1 MTELVFCYHCRRHHP
16 ADEMTLLENRG
27 VKRWRCRASL
37 SLGRRSIAKR
47 DAFGKAVSQMNR
59 ISCAMASAR
68 PLPRPVLEVLANVNS
83 RAPIEGLA

>member
-16 ADEMTLLENRG
+16 ANEMTQVENRG

-37 SLGRRSIAKR
+37 SVGRRSVAVR

-59 ISCAMASAR
+59 ISCAMAPRS
-68 PLPRPVLEVLANVNS
+68 PLPRPVLELLADS
-83 RAPIEGLA
+83 RRPVEGLA